1 METGIATYEF
11 RHLPIFGDQSWF
23 NANAAE
29 CAGEQGAFWPW
40 HDELMTGSD
49 APYTRDGALQLA
61 SRFELDAAEFGR
73 CLDEGRHL
81 SRVDQLARAAAN
93 AGARS
98 TPSVFVDGRLIQPP
112 SIEAIIEAA
121 TSGAAQ

>member
-49 APYTRDGALQLA
+49 APYSRAGAIELA
-61 SRFELDAAEFGR
+61 GRFGLDPAEFGL

-98 TPSVFVDGRLIQPP
+98 TPSIFVDGRLIQ
-112 SIEAIIEAA
+112 SLTVEAVIEAA

>member
-40 HDELMTGSD
+40 HDELMTGSS
-49 APYTRDGALQLA
+49 APYSRDGALRLA
-61 SRFELDAAEFGR
+61 ARFELDAAEFGR

-81 SRVDQLARAAAN
+81 ARVDQLARAAAN

-98 TPSVFVDGRLIQPP
+98 TPSVFVDGRLIQPL
-112 SIEAIIEAA
+112 SVEAVIEAA
-121 TSGAAQ
+121 TGGAAQ